1 MARCR
6 SLVGVT
12 LALFTMNGL
21 TMTAAARDAD
31 PTSPDRAKT
40 EAEMAARGSGFR
52 IKSIDH
58 TGFTVSSLDDSLKF
72 WVDVLGFRHLY
83 TWTFDRGPF
92 IEQLVGVPGAGMR
105 LAMVEGPGHM
115 IELLE
120 YTSPDDRQIF
130 KPRSSDVGSVHLA
143 FYVVNIDAL
152 LARLASVGWLTVGE
166 VQTVESGERR
176 GLRLIY
182 VRGPDGITLEFLQR
196 PEDAQK

>member
-1 MARCR
+1 MTLSRL
-6 SLVGVT
+6 LVGVT
-12 LALFTMNGL
+12 LALFTMTGAK
-21 TMTAAARDAD
+21 MTASARDAG
-31 PTSPDRAKT
+31 PMPPDRAKT
-40 EAEMAARGSGFR
+40 EAETAAHGAAFR

-120 YTSPDDRQIF
+120 YTSPDDRQTF
-130 KPRSSDVGSVHLA
+130 KPSDVGSVHLA
-143 FYVVNIDAL
+143 FYVENIDAL
-152 LARLASVGWLTVGE
+152 LARLASVGWLTVGNI
-166 VQTVESGERR
+166 QTVESGERQ

-196 PEDAQK
+196 PEDMPK

>member
-1 MARCR
+1 MTLPGL
-6 SLVGVT
+6 LVGVT
-12 LALFTMNGL
+12 LALFTV
-21 TMTAAARDAD
+21 TDAKVTASAGDAG
-31 PTSPDRAKT
+31 PMPPDRAKT
-40 EAEMAARGSGFR
+40 EAATAAHGAAFR

-83 TWTFDRGPF
+83 TWIFDRGPF

-143 FYVVNIDAL
+143 FYVENIDAL
-152 LARLASVGWLTVGE
+152 LARLASVGWLTVGNI
-166 VQTVESGERR
+166 QTVESGERQ

>member
-1 MARCR
+1 MTLSK
-6 SLVGVT
+6 SLVGIT
-12 LALFTMNGL
+12 LALFTM
-21 TMTAAARDAD
+21 TDAKMTASAGDSGLM
-31 PTSPDRAKT
+31 PPNRAKT
-40 EAEMAARGSGFR
+40 AVETVAHGPAFR

-72 WVDVLGFRHLY
+72 WIDVLGFKHLY

>member
-1 MARCR
+1 MSLSR

-12 LALFTMNGL
+12 LAVFTMTGF
-21 TMTAAARDAD
+21 TMAVSARNAD
-31 PTSPDRAKT
+31 PMSPDRAKS
-40 EAEMAARGSGFR
+40 EAEAAARGRGFR
-52 IKSIDH
+52 IKSVDH

-72 WVDVLGFRHLY
+72 WVGVLGFRHLY
-83 TWTFDRGPF
+83 TWTFEPGAF

-120 YTSPDDRQIF
+120 YTSPDDRKIY

-143 FYVVNIDAL
+143 FYVENLDAL

-166 VQTVESGERR
+166 VQTVESGERQ

-196 PEDAQK
+196 PEDAPK

>member
-1 MARCR
+1 MTLSG

-12 LALFTMNGL
+12 LALFTMTGAE
-21 TMTAAARDAD
+21 MTASAGDAGAMA
-31 PTSPDRAKT
+31 PDRAKADT
-40 EAEMAARGSGFR
+40 AAHGAPFR

-143 FYVVNIDAL
+143 FYVENIDAL
-152 LARLASVGWLTVGE
+152 LARLASVGWLTVGNI
-166 VQTVESGERR
+166 QTVESGERQ

-196 PEDAQK
+196 PEDTQK

>member
-1 MARCR
+1 MRPDN
-6 SLVGVT
+6 VT
-12 LALFTMNGL
+12 T
-21 TMTAAARDAD
+21 TAKDE
-31 PTSPDRAKT
+31 TFK
-40 EAEMAARGSGFR
+40 

-58 TGFTVSSLDDSLKF
+58 TGFTVSSLDDALKF

-92 IEQLVGVPGAGMR
+92 IEQLVGVPGAAMR
-105 LAMVEGPGHM
+105 LAMIEGPDHQ

-120 YTSPDDRQIF
+120 YTAPDDRKSY

-143 FYVVNIDAL
+143 FYVSNIDAL
-152 LARLASVGWLTVGE
+152 LARLASVGWPTVGE
-166 VQTVESGERR
+166 VQTVASGERE

-196 PEDAQK
+196 PEDAPK